1 MAGGGRAVWELRPA
15 VTRCQPVRKAD
26 SVIIRSKQTIAMPL
40 PGVEVVRSTRYTGQ
54 WQSRRLRLRS
64 RMGQLYGITYAT
76 SVKEKGLHR
85 CNPLIKWR
93 ARQDS
98 NPRPLGS

>member
-1 MAGGGRAVWELRPA
+1 MAGGGRAVRELRPA
-15 VTRCQPVRKAD
+15 VTRCQPVPKAD
-26 SVIIRSKQTIAMPL
+26 SVIIRSKRTIAMPL
-40 PGVEVVRSTRYTGQ
+40 PGVKVARSARYTGQ
-54 WQSRRLRLRS
+54 WQSRRLRS
-64 RMGQLYGITYAT
+64 QGRMRQLYGVTYAT

-85 CNPLIKWR
+85 CNPLNMWR